1 MVAKVA
7 NNDNTTTSDYESGAR
22 LVRKKSS
29 ELKRKAHKRF
39 SKLLHT
45 RIGKAQGM
53 RSWLGVVEW
62 GRFVCEALRVGK
74 PMFVGAFTESNMFC
88 RGPLGSN
95 QPCTNPCIDD
105 PSIIDVDHR
114 CVCARTCAPPMGSNA
129 PVRGALCLAPAWL
142 AFC

>member
-74 PMFVGAFTESNMFC
+74 SMFVGACSAAALS
-88 RGPLGSN
+88 LGSN
-95 QPCTNPCIDD
+95 QPCTNPQ
-105 PSIIDVDHR
+105 HH
-114 CVCARTCAPPMGSNA
+114 
-129 PVRGALCLAPAWL
+129 
-142 AFC
+142 

>member
-1 MVAKVA
+1 MVAKVT
-7 NNDNTTTSDYESGAR
+7 NNHNTSSSDYESVR
-22 LVRKKSS
+22 LVRKKSN

-88 RGPLGSN
+88 RGPLSWE
-95 QPCTNPCIDD
+95 QPAVHK
-105 PSIIDVDHR
+105 SLHR
-114 CVCARTCAPPMGSNA
+114 RPQHH
-129 PVRGALCLAPAWL
+129 
-142 AFC
+142 

>member
-45 RIGKAQGM
+45 RIGKAQGI

-62 GRFVCEALRVGK
+62 GRFVCKALRVGK
-74 PMFVGAFTESNMFC
+74 SMFVGALTESNMLFC
-88 RGPLGSN
+88 RGPLSWE
-95 QPCTNPCIDD
+95 QPAVHK
-105 PSIIDVDHR
+105 SLHR
-114 CVCARTCAPPMGSNA
+114 RPQHH
-129 PVRGALCLAPAWL
+129 
-142 AFC
+142 